1 MADIEK
7 NAWLDQCSVE
17 LYPPHPQT
25 VPFKKTLREIKGIT
39 DSETPATLQEEEDG
53 KEIAVASDNT
63 ISFVNDTEVTM
74 DYRVVMVNG
83 IQATTGLTVYEKA
96 IEKDASLDYTPTKA
110 GYYGIMSRENGTED
124 AFAMDEGY
132 EIRFIMPISSE
143 SPFRGYIPGFTIAEF
158 PDYYKLRLSL
168 TDDMNSDYEFQKYLF
183 ELLFSYVAGDDNGT
197 LDVGVIEDEDEG
209 GGSYAFQS
217 VPNITNVRTRNTSS
231 SVRTTIEY
239 PQKVM
244 CIEDTITYAETAN
257 EKSKDDIIQFQHK
270 LMFLGDTV
278 FVPKLAEQ
286 ATPGKFLIFAIRRR
300 TLGLGFETMTEMS
313 TVWGVPVELSNETI
327 DITALETKVGSWSA
341 PGSKSIAEVLED
353 TGTGLI
359 DKTTIT
365 HTSIT
370 QPGVRAK
377 LEKVSSSDDDMAE
390 ILENKHLL
398 EPLINDTDAASAS
411 YTLTLTPEDGV
422 TGSIT
427 ITVRKPGTDGN
438 SYEMKDEI
446 DFYYTGTVIE
456 LATMGLGRPLTG
468 QDFLD
473 WYNEGAENGAEA
485 LQEDMVVSYTG
496 DMSLKLP
503 MISMD
508 IEFLGGV
515 DGHTLQASAAEIDA
529 VVGQYHK
536 DKLDATAAPG
546 ASNDATEDYSV
557 GSRWYDTVAK
567 EWYICTDATT
577 DNATWDIMTLSTA
590 DLGSAALATI
600 VNDLTTGGATDALS
614 AEAGKG
620 LATRVT
626 TAEGEIDTLQNETE
640 SILSETLPVYAA
652 VKLTLAAEPDELD
665 KVTIKGTQYRFRK
678 DVLSETGVKATA
690 VLTSTNTEV
699 TDGDTVT
706 IGTGANERIY
716 RFKDTPAQAYDVKR
730 DGTTADTTLG
740 NLVKAVN
747 ASGVGDGSDYYT
759 GTLAHPSVT
768 AGEVAANAITFT
780 ALSYGVDGNAIA
792 KSLSAA
798 QLDWDGVGATFTGG
812 IDAAVD
818 FDVYTGGTTALAAT
832 NLFKAIT
839 DGGTAG
845 VEYWGIDG
853 PQADITAF
861 NPDDGIVIIQATTAG
876 VAGNLFSVAESLT
889 NVGSVFQG
897 NAAMLSGG
905 MEGTGTINEVDTSSD
920 YVAVNSDQIIIVT
933 TSSGDDSDKL
943 YIPPATGR
951 QRKLVISNQTANS
964 VILTN
969 YGSDTINGTGDL
981 TLTTYSS
988 VVLLDYAEGKWALL

>member
-17 LYPPHPQT
+17 LHPPHPQT
-25 VPFKKTLREIKGIT
+25 VPFKKTLREIKGLT

-53 KEIAVASDNT
+53 KEISVASDNT

-83 IQATTGLTVYEKA
+83 IQATTGLTVYEEA

-132 EIRFIMPISSE
+132 EIRFIMPTLTE

-183 ELLFSYVAGDDNGT
+183 EILFSFVARDDNGT
-197 LDVGVIEDEDEG
+197 LDIGVIEDEDEG

-217 VPNITNVRTRNTSS
+217 VPNITNVRIRNTSS
-231 SVRTTIEY
+231 SVRAIVEY

-244 CIEDTITYAETAN
+244 CIEDTITYDVAAN

-278 FVPKLAEQ
+278 FIPKLAEQ

-327 DITALETKVGSWSA
+327 DITALETAVGTYSGEA
-341 PGSKSIAEVLED
+341 DIATDLAGAKATLDTPLVAEKLAAVISREDTQYEILSNKILIDPIIND
-353 TGTGLI
+353 TGT
-359 DKTTIT
+359 
-365 HTSIT
+365 
-370 QPGVRAK
+370 
-377 LEKVSSSDDDMAE
+377 
-390 ILENKHLL
+390 
-398 EPLINDTDAASAS
+398 SAS
-411 YTLTLTPEDGV
+411 VTFSSED
-422 TGSIT
+422 TSDCYAIL
-427 ITVRKPGTDGN
+427 IKAFGTSGN
-438 SYEMKDEI
+438 SYYLTITESGVNTEAAVSVEGTEIVITLSTDADEDSNMTFADLENLLNADSNFTSI
-446 DFYYTGTVIE
+446 AIVATVIPGHAGEYVKGKTRTKFSGGALGTKYGGTSAE
-456 LATMGLGRPLTG
+456 LS
-468 QDFLD
+468 
-473 WYNEGAENGAEA
+473 NII
-485 LQEDMVVSYTG
+485 
-496 DMSLKLP
+496 SL
-503 MISMD
+503 
-508 IEFLGGV
+508 
-515 DGHTLQASAAEIDA
+515 
-529 VVGQYHK
+529 YHK

-546 ASNDATEDYSV
+546 ASNDGTEGYSV

-567 EWYICTDATT
+567 EWYICTDATEG
-577 DNATWDIMTLSTA
+577 NATWDIMTLSAA

-626 TAEGEIDTLQNETE
+626 TAEGEIDTLQDETE

-665 KVTIKGTQYRFRK
+665 KVTINGTQYRFRK

-690 VLTSTNTEV
+690 ILTSTNTEV

-706 IGTGANERIY
+706 IGTGANERTY

-747 ASGVGDGSDYYT
+747 ASGVGDGSDYYAD
-759 GTLAHPSVT
+759 TLAHPSVT
-768 AGEVAANAITFT
+768 AGEVADHAITFT
-780 ALSYGVDGNAIA
+780 AISYGVDGNAIA

-798 QLDWDGVGATFTGG
+798 QLDWDGAGATFTGG
-812 IDAAVD
+812 VDAAVD
-818 FDVYTGGTTALAAT
+818 FDVYTGGTAALAAT

-839 DGGTAG
+839 DGGTEG
-845 VEYWGIDG
+845 VEYWGIDD

-889 NVGSVFQG
+889 NVDSIFQG
-897 NAAMLSGG
+897 SASFLSGG

-920 YVAVNSDQIIIVT
+920 YVVVNSDQIIIVT
-933 TSSGDDSDKL
+933 TSSVDDSDAL